1 MADSVVAGW
10 LAELSLQDL
19 IPTFRDEG
27 VRPLLSEMGDP
38 YPRSEANSAAEPL
51 LPRSRVGL
59 CILEEGTA

>member
-27 VRPLLSEMGDP
+27 VRFLLSEMRDP
-38 YPRSEANSAAEPL
+38 CPRSEANSAAEPHF
-51 LPRSRVGL
+51 PRSRVGL
-59 CILEEGTA
+59 CILEKGTA